1 MKKLIKFIY
10 SEKQLFILIL
20 TLAVFSFW
28 AFLIFDFNPKQKYT
42 LESDMDDAVDVGASA
57 NSYTEN
63 VDPDLTADYLLG
75 INDWDGVWSVNR
87 FDLANLQALFQQ
99 APSTIGSG
107 TPNTGA
113 FTTITGNSIIVT
125 GLVDG
130 LVNISN
136 ETDGAETVLGTGKMA
151 QIVVNGNNTEATAFN
166 VTLPAVPI
174 PGMQLLVKNG
184 YGDNADTTGVIT
196 IIVGADDYI
205 WNPTTK
211 ARCPIS
217 DELTSGGAAGDMVG
231 IAALTANMW
240 ETFGSVGTW
249 TCTAD

>member
-1 MKKLIKFIY
+1 MKRLLVI
-10 SEKQLFILIL
+10 LFALFL
-20 TLAVFSFW
+20 LASC
-28 AFLIFDFNPKQKYT
+28 AGMQRDALD
-42 LESDMDDAVDVGASA
+42 SDMDDAAEVGASA

-63 VDPDLTADYLLG
+63 TTPNLTEDYLLG
-75 INDWDGVWSVNR
+75 IDDYNGESVAWTVNR

-113 FTTITGNSIIVT
+113 FTTITGTSVIVT

-136 ETDGAETVLGTGKMA
+136 ETDGAETVLGTGKMS
-151 QIVVNGNNTEATAFN
+151 QVVVNGHNTEATAFN
-166 VTLPAVPI
+166 VTLPATPI

-184 YGDNADTTGVIT
+184 YGDDADTTGVIT

-211 ARCPIS
+211 TRCPIS

>member
-1 MKKLIKFIY
+1 MKKFIVIILALIM
-10 SEKQLFILIL
+10 
-20 TLAVFSFW
+20 LASC
-28 AFLIFDFNPKQKYT
+28 AGMRKSTIED
-42 LESDMDDAVDVGASA
+42 DMDDAVDVGASA

-63 VDPDLTADYLLG
+63 TTPHLTEDYLLG
-75 INDWDGVWSVNR
+75 INDYDGESVAWSVNR

-151 QIVVNGNNTEATAFN
+151 QIDVNGNNTEATAFN

-184 YGDNADTTGVIT
+184 YGDNAVTTGVIT

-205 WNPTTK
+205 WNPTTGD
-211 ARCPIS
+211 RCPIS

-249 TCTAD
+249 ACTAD

>member
-1 MKKLIKFIY
+1 MKKFIIIILA
-10 SEKQLFILIL
+10 LFLM
-20 TLAVFSFW
+20 VSCS
-28 AFLIFDFNPKQKYT
+28 DKDT
-42 LESDMDDAVDVGASA
+42 LESDMDIAVDVGASA

-63 VDPDLTADYLLG
+63 VDPHLTEDYLLG
-75 INDWDGVWSVNR
+75 INDYNGEAVAWSVNR
-87 FDLANLQALFQQ
+87 FDLVNLQELFQKT
-99 APSTIGSG
+99 PSTIGST

-136 ETDGAETVLGTGKMA
+136 ETDGAETVLGTGKMS
-151 QIVVNGNNTEATAFN
+151 QIVVNGHNTEATAFN

-184 YGDNADTTGVIT
+184 YGDDAVTTGVIT

-217 DELTSGGAAGDMVG
+217 DELTSDGEAGDMVG

>member
-1 MKKLIKFIY
+1 MLASCAGMKK
-10 SEKQLFILIL
+10 
-20 TLAVFSFW
+20 
-28 AFLIFDFNPKQKYT
+28 DT
-42 LESDMDDAVDVGASA
+42 LESDMEIAVDVGASA
-57 NSYTEN
+57 NSYTVN
-63 VDPDLTADYLLG
+63 TAPSLTADYLLG
-75 INDWDGVWSVNR
+75 IDDFGGSWAVNR
-87 FDLANLQALFQQ
+87 FNITNLQKTFQED
-99 APSTIGSG
+99 PWTIGSG

-113 FTTITGNSIIVT
+113 FTTITGTSVIVT

-166 VTLPAVPI
+166 VTLPATPI

-184 YGDNADTTGVIT
+184 YGDNAVTTGVIT

-205 WNPTTK
+205 WNPTTGD
-211 ARCPIS
+211 RCPIS

-249 TCTAD
+249 ACTAD

>member
-1 MKKLIKFIY
+1 MKKFIVIILA
-10 SEKQLFILIL
+10 LFM
-20 TLAVFSFW
+20 LASC
-28 AFLIFDFNPKQKYT
+28 AGMRKSTIED
-42 LESDMDDAVDVGASA
+42 DMDDAVDVGASA

-63 VDPDLTADYLLG
+63 TTPHLTEDYLLG
-75 INDWDGVWSVNR
+75 INDYNGESVAWSVNR

-136 ETDGAETVLGTGKMA
+136 ETDGAETVLGTGKMS

-184 YGDNADTTGVIT
+184 YGDDAVTTGVIT

>member
-1 MKKLIKFIY
+1 MKKLLVIILA
-10 SEKQLFILIL
+10 LFMLASCAGN
-20 TLAVFSFW
+20 TL
-28 AFLIFDFNPKQKYT
+28 D
-42 LESDMDDAVDVGASA
+42 SDMDDAVDVGASA

-63 VDPDLTADYLLG
+63 TTPHLTEDYLLG
-75 INDWDGVWSVNR
+75 INDYNGESVAWSVNR

-184 YGDNADTTGVIT
+184 YGDDAVTTGVIT

-217 DELTSGGAAGDMVG
+217 DELTSGGAAGDMIG

>member
-1 MKKLIKFIY
+1 MKKFIVIILA
-10 SEKQLFILIL
+10 LFM
-20 TLAVFSFW
+20 LASC
-28 AFLIFDFNPKQKYT
+28 AGMRKSTIED
-42 LESDMDDAVDVGASA
+42 DMDDAVDVGASA

-63 VDPDLTADYLLG
+63 TTPHLTEDYLLG
-75 INDWDGVWSVNR
+75 INDYNGESVAWSVNR

-184 YGDNADTTGVIT
+184 YGDDADTTGVIT

-211 ARCPIS
+211 TRCPIS

>member
-1 MKKLIKFIY
+1 MKKFIVIILA
-10 SEKQLFILIL
+10 LFM
-20 TLAVFSFW
+20 LASC
-28 AFLIFDFNPKQKYT
+28 AGIRKDI
-42 LESDMDDAVDVGASA
+42 LESELEAAAEVGASA

-63 VDPDLTADYLLG
+63 TTPHLTEDYLLG
-75 INDWDGVWSVNR
+75 INDYNGESVAWSVNR

-184 YGDNADTTGVIT
+184 YGDDADTTGVIT

-211 ARCPIS
+211 TRCPIS

>member
-1 MKKLIKFIY
+1 MKKFIVIILA
-10 SEKQLFILIL
+10 LFM
-20 TLAVFSFW
+20 LASC
-28 AFLIFDFNPKQKYT
+28 AGMRKSTIED
-42 LESDMDDAVDVGASA
+42 DMDAATEVGASA

-63 VDPDLTADYLLG
+63 TTPHLTEDYLLG
-75 INDWDGVWSVNR
+75 INDYNGESVAWSVNR

-184 YGDNADTTGVIT
+184 YGDDAVTTGVIT